1 MKFKYVNPKSVER
14 FIGKYCPID
23 YFYFARI
30 IEETLINTNLGYVH
44 TEANRGG
51 IKSDPPYISERLLGV
66 SDKLLKHNL
75 SRKKHPW
82 DFYSGLD
89 FDLVHEADHKNMLN
103 GKSINTTVKAYFH
116 QKDCSRESKD
126 IRVVFHFSFNSYG
139 GSQWEISFPVQIV
152 MKGYQFI
159 ENSYFGYC
167 HGITL
172 LGEDRKPITTQKN
185 YVGITKRSWLKRM
198 SEHIYEVESGSNKKF
213 HSAWREFKGN
223 KDVLYT
229 SELIV
234 LNQDY
239 EQVMKWEEYIVDQ
252 QMALGTSLNM
262 IPGGFK
268 GIRFLYE
275 HKIITSN
282 KPPLEERDL
291 ALEKYAFNHQPII
304 PNILISNLW
313 KNPDYA
319 ERVICGWE
327 GRLTVEQVREI
338 RRLNIQGRTASE
350 IVENINAKNELQV
363 ERVISGITYSRIS

>member
-1 MKFKYVNPKSVER
+1 MKFKYVNPKSVAK
-14 FIGKYCPID
+14 FIGKYSPINS
-23 YFYFARI
+23 FHFALI
-30 IEETLINTNLGYVH
+30 IEEALTNTNLGYVH
-44 TEANRGG
+44 TEAKKGRF
-51 IKSDPPYISERLLGV
+51 KSNPSCISERLIGI

-75 SRKKHPW
+75 SKKNNPW
-82 DFYSGLD
+82 DLYSGLD
-89 FDLVHEADHKNMLN
+89 FDLVHESDHRNMLN
-103 GKSINTTVKAYFH
+103 GKAVNTSVKAYFND
-116 QKDCSRESKD
+116 KDFYRKPGD
-126 IRVVFHFSFNSYG
+126 VRVVFHFIYNSFG
-139 GSQWEISFPVQIV
+139 GSQWAISFPVQIV
-152 MKGYQFI
+152 MKGFNLI
-159 ENSYFGYC
+159 DNSHFGYC

-172 LGEDRKPITTQKN
+172 LGENRKPIATQKN

-213 HSAWREFKGN
+213 HSAWREFKGD

-234 LNQDY
+234 VNQDY

-268 GIRFLYE
+268 GVKFLYK
-275 HKIITSN
+275 HKIISSDN
-282 KPPLEERDL
+282 PPLEERDL
-291 ALEKYAFNHQPII
+291 AVEKYAFNHQPII
-304 PNILISNLW
+304 PNSLISNLW

-338 RRLNIQGRTASE
+338 RRLCRQGRTISE

-363 ERVISGITYSRIS
+363 ERVISGITYSRIP